1 MLYKY
6 GLDLTLTFELEK
18 TLNEVSIKAKNSLD
32 GSLLYN
38 FIINI
43 SNDFK
48 ISLKDEFDKVIKELS
63 ASEVLLLA
71 YAIYYAMIKISKR
84 NNLVVFDEPFSQ
96 MDFKTSYILIKNI
109 ISNISDQVLL
119 LTNGLHFG
127 RDFNF
132 KIVEELNKFTY
143 KKYIL

>member
-18 TLNEVSIKAKNSLD
+18 TLNEVSIKAKNALD

-38 FIINI
+38 FTINI

-48 ISLKDEFDKVIKELS
+48 VSLKDEFDKVIKELS

-71 YAIYYAMIKISKR
+71 YAIYYAMIKISKI

-96 MDFKTSYILIKNI
+96 MDFKTSYILIK
-109 ISNISDQVLL
+109 L
-119 LTNGLHFG
+119 
-127 RDFNF
+127 
-132 KIVEELNKFTY
+132 
-143 KKYIL
+143 